1 MSDPNTKSPIDLTGT
16 HTVISNEEL
25 EATRSEVHAW
35 FFEDYLPRWVA
46 ASSGKSGEGSFGS
59 SAANALVKGRTAKGR
74 L

>member
-46 ASSGKSGEGSFGS
+46 ASSGKSGEGSSWSGRHGS
-59 SAANALVKGRTAKGR
+59 QSRDVGRVR
-74 L
+74 